1 MFSLENVMNNLF
13 IENLKTSI
21 QKGLPGETSHIRMSP
36 LKRPLSSLA
45 LQEATNVRE
54 SAVAIILFLK
64 EDRFQC
70 ILIQRP
76 VYEGTHSGQV
86 AFPGGKKD
94 LEDAHLEYTARREA
108 FEEVGIQLTENL
120 LIGELTEVFIPVS
133 GFKVKPFIYFHETTP
148 ELTPDEREVAEIFTF
163 SIENLIDEQSFS
175 SMEIKFPNGIV
186 QKNIPCFNLSQK
198 QIWGATALI
207 LNELRDIILK
217 IENQ

>member
-1 MFSLENVMNNLF
+1 MNNNF
-13 IENLKTSI
+13 IENLKSSI
-21 QKGLPGETSHIRMSP
+21 DKGLPGETSHIRMSP

-45 LQEATNVRE
+45 ILETTNVRE

-64 EDRFQC
+64 EDDYHC

-76 VYEGTHSGQV
+76 IYDGTHSGQV

-94 LEDAHLEYTARREA
+94 VEDIHLEHTARREA
-108 FEEVGIQLTENL
+108 FEEVGIQLSENL

-133 GFKVKPFIYFHETTP
+133 SFKVKPYIYYHETIP
-148 ELTPDEREVAEIFTF
+148 ELKPDEREVSEIFTF
-163 SIENLIDEQSFS
+163 SMEDLLNEQSFS
-175 SMEIKFPNGIV
+175 TMEIKFPNGIV

-207 LNELRDIILK
+207 LNELRDLILK
-217 IENQ
+217 K

>member
-1 MFSLENVMNNLF
+1 MNNQF
-13 IENLKTSI
+13 IENLKLTI
-21 QKGLPGETSHIRMSP
+21 HKGLPGETSHLRMSP

-54 SAVAIILFLK
+54 SAVAIILFPK
-64 EDRFQC
+64 EDSLHC

-76 VYEGTHSGQV
+76 IYEGTHSGQV

-94 LEDAHLEYTARREA
+94 LEDVHLEHTARREA
-108 FEEVGIQLTENL
+108 FEEVGIELTQNL

-133 GFKVKPFIYFHETTP
+133 GFKVKPFIYFHETIP
-148 ELTPDEREVAEIFTF
+148 ELRPDEREVAEIFTF
-163 SIENLIDEQSFS
+163 SIENLVDEQSFS

-207 LNELRDIILK
+207 LNELRDLILK